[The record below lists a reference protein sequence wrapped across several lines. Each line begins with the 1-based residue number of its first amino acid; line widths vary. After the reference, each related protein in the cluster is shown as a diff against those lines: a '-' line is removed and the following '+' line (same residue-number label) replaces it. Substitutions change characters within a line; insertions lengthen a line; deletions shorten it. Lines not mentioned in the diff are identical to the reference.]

1 MTELPATI
9 VDWAAL
15 GETVI
20 AALAAGV
27 GVAFTFSLAI
37 YGAARLAE
45 ASRHGHRGE
54 LALYGVVAV
63 LGLATSLAAIAFG
76 IVVMTSG

>member
-1 MTELPATI
+1 MTVPLATI

-20 AALAAGV
+20 AAFAAGV
-27 GVAFTFSLAI
+27 GVAFTFSVAI
-37 YGAARLAE
+37 YGAARFAE
-45 ASRHGHRGE
+45 ASRQGHRGE
-54 LALYGVVAV
+54 LALFGMVTG
-63 LGLATSLAAIAFG
+63 LGLAISLAAIAFG